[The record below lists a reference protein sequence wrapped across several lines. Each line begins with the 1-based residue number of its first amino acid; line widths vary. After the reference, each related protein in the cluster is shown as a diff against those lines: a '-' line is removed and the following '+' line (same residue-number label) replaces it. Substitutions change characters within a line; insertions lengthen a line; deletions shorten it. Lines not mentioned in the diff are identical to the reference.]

1 MALPSRPWWRI
12 GPVVGKAAPALW
24 LLTAAWIAGGL
35 ALWAGLSA
43 KPWLVARRPVLLLE
57 AYLGPGATVPQVV
70 SFKQAVEGQPWC
82 CEARY
87 VDADEARREA
97 GQDDRIRPLLD
108 AYGANPF
115 LRSFRVKLC
124 LPLMESWHEAAD
136 WMKNQPGIVS
146 VRAPSVQAPKVLEH
160 ELLLLALIRGGAW
173 GLGGF
178 AALTALFALG
188 SLAANLRRELRV
200 YAELGA
206 PGSLRFLRAVWALA
220 APSVLIAAGVATTL
234 ELVCVL
240 GRLAGVWTV
249 GPLGALP
256 DVPHAAGA
264 VLLAV
269 ALVLPAL
276 VAAVAAGVRR
286 P

>member
-1 MALPSRPWWRI
+1 MARPTRPWWRP
-12 GPVVGKAAPALW
+12 GPAAGRAAPALW
-24 LLTAAWIAGGL
+24 LLTAAWIAGGV

-57 AYLGPGATVPQVV
+57 AFLGTGATVPQVV

-124 LPLMESWHEAAD
+124 LPSMESWHEAAD

-146 VRAPSVQAPKVLEH
+146 VRAPSATAPKVLEH
-160 ELLLLALIRGGAW
+160 ELLLLALIRGAAW

-188 SLAANLRRELRV
+188 SLAGNLRGELRV

-206 PGSLRFLRAVWALA
+206 SGPRRLLRAVWALA
-220 APSVLIAAGVATTL
+220 APSALIAAAVATSL

-240 GRLAGVWTV
+240 GRLGGVWTA

-256 DVPHAAGA
+256 DVPHTAGA
-264 VLLAV
+264 ALLGV
-269 ALVLPAL
+269 ALGLPAL
-276 VAAVAAGVRR
+276 VGLFAAGVRR